1 MQEHIINYLIHVESM
16 NEDEAKEKI
25 KSYGDDY
32 YLFEEEFET
41 TWDEIGKCYIS
52 QDDSGYCYG
61 SEVVTHIDN
70 LFYCD
75 YSGNYFCI
83 NHYSEIEVNNTRKTL
98 SSYYQ
103 NDLHLFDLYC
113 WSDGE
118 IYEEPEQ
125 EEEEEEEEEYNF
137 SYHGSSPAYFANYNE
152 PKIGFEI
159 EKEDYDEYTSVYAHE
174 LQRATGWGKEDDG
187 SLGNGGFELV
197 SPIFGLHSP
206 LEYFETK
213 FNRIANLINADY
225 SRKCGGHINYS
236 HPDFSSEEL
245 LNEVS
250 GWIPLIYSLYEHRLN
265 NNYCSAKSVE
275 SLKNDRVKYQA
286 INIKSKCL
294 EFRIFPAVKN
304 VKNLLWRLRLI
315 QIMDLNKTYNPLR
328 VISYMTDET
337 HDLHKLLIEIFSY
350 EKLISK
356 VHRVAFFSESMTG
369 HIINQETVNQF
380 TQIIQSKIK

>member
-1 MQEHIINYLIHVESM
+1 MQEHFINYLIHFERM
-16 NEDEAKEKI
+16 NEDEAKLKAE
-25 KSYGDDY
+25 SYENDY
-32 YLFEEEFET
+32 SLFEEEFET
-41 TWDEIGKCYIS
+41 TWDEIDECYIS
-52 QDDSGYCYG
+52 QDDSGYCHG
-61 SEVVTHIDN
+61 KEIVTHIDN

-75 YSGNYFCI
+75 YSGNYFSKKYYREC
-83 NHYSEIEVNNTRKTL
+83 EVEDTSKVY
-98 SSYYQ
+98 SSYYSFA
-103 NDLHLFDLYC
+103 DFDLYYWDC
-113 WSDGE
+113 DGL
-118 IYEEPEQ
+118 IHEEPEP
-125 EEEEEEEEEYNF
+125 EEDEEDNYNF
-137 SYHGSSPAYFANYNE
+137 DYHGSSPAFFANYNE
-152 PKIGFEI
+152 PKVGFEI
-159 EKEDYDEYTSVYAHE
+159 EKEDYSAMESIYAHD
-174 LQRATGWGKEDDG
+174 LQRETGWGKENDG
-187 SLGNGGFELV
+187 SLGSGGFELV
-197 SPIFGLHSP
+197 SPVFGLHSP
-206 LEYFETK
+206 LEYFELK

-225 SRKCGGHINYS
+225 SSKCGGHINYS
-236 HPDFSSEEL
+236 HPDFSSEDL
-245 LNEVS
+245 LSEIS
-250 GWIPLIYSLYEHRLN
+250 GWIPLIYSLYQHRLN

-315 QIMDLNKTYNPLR
+315 QIMDLNKTWNPLK
-328 VISYMTDET
+328 VIGYMTDET